1 MNRGLSEDT
10 RDPRLTPFPFIV
22 GCSRS
27 GKSLLKAMLD
37 AHPGM
42 AVAMES
48 HFVAG
53 MARRRRRYEGRHG
66 FRKEVFLRDLV
77 AGSDL
82 QPLGLARDDVLLL
95 AERGLL
101 PDLPQ
106 AIRELFALYAR
117 RRAKW
122 RYGNRTGVH
131 VMSMPRIASL
141 LPEARFLHVIR
152 DGRDVAL
159 ALVQASFGPR
169 TLVEAAMRWRRRV
182 RRGRADGLALGP
194 LRYQEVRYEDLVNDS
209 ERVVRSVCEFIRLN
223 FDPRMLRYHEHVHEI
238 GGIDLDNPDYRDLRL
253 RPTAGLQDWR
263 KEMDMEDLAAFQAVA
278 GKTLERFGY
287 PPSGR
292 PSRPTVLLRAR
303 ARAWGGGAAHVG
315 ASALRR
321 AAKTMSG
328 RRS

>member
-1 MNRGLSEDT
+1 MKSEHLEVTPDA
-10 RDPRLTPFPFIV
+10 RLTPFPFIV

-53 MARRRRRYEGRHG
+53 MAQRRRRYEGRHG
-66 FRKEVFLRDLV
+66 FRREVFLRDLV

-82 QPLGLARDDVLLL
+82 QPLGLGRDDVRLL
-95 AERGLL
+95 ADRGLL
-101 PDLPQ
+101 TDLPQ
-106 AIRELFALYAR
+106 AIRELFALYAGR
-117 RRAKW
+117 RGKW

-131 VMSMPRIASL
+131 VMSMPWIASL
-141 LPEARFLHVIR
+141 LPEAKFLHVIR

-159 ALVQASFGPR
+159 ALARASFGPS
-169 TLVEAAMRWRRRV
+169 TLVGASMRWRRRV
-182 RRGRADGLALGP
+182 RRGRADGEALGP
-194 LRYQEVRYEDLVNDS
+194 SRYREIRYEDLVTDP
-209 ERVVRSVCEFIRLN
+209 EDVVRSVCEFIRLDY
-223 FDPRMLRYHEHVHEI
+223 DPRMLRYHDHPQEI
-238 GGIDLDNPDYRDLRL
+238 GGIDLDDPDYRDLRQ

-263 KEMDMEDLAAFQAVA
+263 KEMDEENLAVFNVVA
-278 GKTLERFGY
+278 GKTLERLGY
-287 PPSGR
+287 PASGR
-292 PSRPTVLLRAR
+292 PSRASTHLRAR
-303 ARAWGGGAAHVG
+303 ARAWGSGAAHVG

-321 AAKTMSG
+321 AARTLAR